1 MVLTQQNSTVILEQ
15 ILVEVW
21 IKVKEESVV
30 RMDDFSIHSM
40 LQQIPY
46 FTHVAEATLSE
57 LAQQAVHRTFAAKEM
72 IFLEGESS
80 AGLWIVENGRVK
92 AYKLS
97 SDGREY
103 ILRFFGPG
111 DTFNDLAA
119 LDGSPN
125 PVNTTAVTEVSAW
138 VISTDAFSQ
147 ALQIDHEMALAVLQ
161 GLVARVRFVVGRM
174 EDLALRP
181 VTARL
186 ARFLLN
192 QIEHPSLKHPAIT
205 RALVA
210 NHLATTPESIS
221 RSLNALEKAGAIR
234 FDRHRI
240 IITQLDILHQQA
252 QL

>member
-1 MVLTQQNSTVILEQ
+1 MS
-15 ILVEVW
+15 
-21 IKVKEESVV
+21 
-30 RMDDFSIHSM
+30 DFSVLPM
-40 LQQIPY
+40 LRQLPY
-46 FTHVAEATLSE
+46 FAHVAEPALGE
-57 LAQQAVHRTFAAKEM
+57 LASQAVSYTFAPNEM

-97 SDGREY
+97 PDGQEY

-119 LDGSPN
+119 LDNAPN
-125 PVNTTAVTEVSAW
+125 ATSTMAVTDVSAW
-138 VISTDAFSQ
+138 VIPTTVFNA
-147 ALQIDHEMALAVLQ
+147 ALQADHELALAVLQ
-161 GLVARVRFVVGRM
+161 GLVGRVRDLVGRV

-186 ARFLLN
+186 ARFLLE
-192 QIEHPSLKHPAIT
+192 QIEDPTLAHPAVT
-205 RALVA
+205 RTLIA

-221 RSLNALEKAGAIR
+221 RSLRVLEKAGAIR

-240 IITQLDILHQQA
+240 IISQPDILRKQA
-252 QL
+252 QI